1 MPSCLEYSFITS
13 TSIPLVCS
21 ISLCL
26 PIFCYLCVQITSF
39 PSRDFTKMGKS
50 SVLSFGL
57 LCQLLLLS
65 VTLAVRIENDLGEAI
80 PVGVPYR
87 PLTTFTTSVTAMATS
102 ATLSS
107 LVTNP
112 ADSSPK
118 PTCSTPP
125 YTRGSTC
132 SSVSGTTLEIGTG
145 IAAGFIGMLV
155 AILIAVELH
164 KRVLRKRQ
172 VKTISST
179 PSLAADHAS
188 LEAPPPPYTKVRIFA
203 CHKYIWRSPDRSVD
217 RNECSG
223 DAAAS
228 GVSWGIA
235 ASA

>member
-1 MPSCLEYSFITS
+1 
-13 TSIPLVCS
+13 
-21 ISLCL
+21 
-26 PIFCYLCVQITSF
+26 
-39 PSRDFTKMGKS
+39 MGKS

-188 LEAPPPPYTKVRIFA
+188 LEAPPPPYTKTETNAVEMQPLPASREG
-203 CHKYIWRSPDRSVD
+203 SPPLPSFT
-217 RNECSG
+217 
-223 DAAAS
+223 AAENDHEEQATEEQS
-228 GVSWGIA
+228 
-235 ASA
+235 